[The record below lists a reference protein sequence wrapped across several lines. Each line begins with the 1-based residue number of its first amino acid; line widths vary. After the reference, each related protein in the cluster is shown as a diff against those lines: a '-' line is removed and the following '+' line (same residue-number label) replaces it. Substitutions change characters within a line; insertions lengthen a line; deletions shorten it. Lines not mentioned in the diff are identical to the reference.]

1 MKDINGSIY
10 VYLYIHMIQT
20 FDAGMTRGWK
30 GKNQSCS
37 CFYQHDQANQR
48 EKCACLT
55 QCSMDMF
62 DTNSRV
68 SDGGR
73 ERDRERE
80 RKESHFTAQVEIVR
94 ITRTLSA
101 FQQLCLSLSLSLLAK
116 ISSRP
121 LPTIDAWCMCL
132 KIVYAQ
138 NYNVNLE
145 DSLSSCLDGPW

>member
-68 SDGGR
+68 SDGGTER
-73 ERDRERE
+73 ERVRERE
-80 RKESHFTAQVEIVR
+80 RKESHFTAQIEIVR
-94 ITRTLSA
+94 LS
-101 FQQLCLSLSLSLLAK
+101 FSLLA
-116 ISSRP
+116 
-121 LPTIDAWCMCL
+121 
-132 KIVYAQ
+132 
-138 NYNVNLE
+138 
-145 DSLSSCLDGPW
+145 

>member
-80 RKESHFTAQVEIVR
+80 RERKESHFTAQIEIVR

-101 FQQLCLSLSLSLLAK
+101 FQQLCLSLSFSLLAK

-121 LPTIDAWCMCL
+121 LPTIDA
-132 KIVYAQ
+132 
-138 NYNVNLE
+138 
-145 DSLSSCLDGPW
+145 

>member
-20 FDAGMTRGWK
+20 FDASMTRGWK

-80 RKESHFTAQVEIVR
+80 REKGVTFHST
-94 ITRTLSA
+94 
-101 FQQLCLSLSLSLLAK
+101 
-116 ISSRP
+116 
-121 LPTIDAWCMCL
+121 
-132 KIVYAQ
+132 
-138 NYNVNLE
+138 N
-145 DSLSSCLDGPW
+145 